1 MPLSSYY
8 KQYDDINKAELE
20 RQKEV
25 YKAKFVDYFNTERK
39 DRILEYLAVKQNTH
53 NLKISSPIPTSEYR
67 AN

>member
-25 YKAKFVDYFNTERK
+25 YKQLAETQKAQANQNADYAIKKTNTF
-39 DRILEYLAVKQNTH
+39 
-53 NLKISSPIPTSEYR
+53 
-67 AN
+67 